1 MTNQNQ
7 ELLFIFAGI
16 TYAGAML
23 LTLAVLA
30 AIRRLK
36 APKPPKVIPVY
47 FAALEALRLQHR
59 RPPPKTAKQHI
70 KLAGDYDKFILP
82 EETELVSYDQFR
94 KQHIPT
100 SGRYTRDWENL
111 EERWNK

>member
-7 ELLFIFAGI
+7 ELLFIFVGI

-70 KLAGDYDKFILP
+70 KLDDRHSHSF
-82 EETELVSYDQFR
+82 
-94 KQHIPT
+94 
-100 SGRYTRDWENL
+100 SGGGEHDAEN
-111 EERWNK
+111 

>member
-30 AIRRLK
+30 GIRRLTT
-36 APKPPKVIPVY
+36 PKPP
-47 FAALEALRLQHR
+47 
-59 RPPPKTAKQHI
+59 
-70 KLAGDYDKFILP
+70 
-82 EETELVSYDQFR
+82 

-100 SGRYTRDWENL
+100 PGRYTRDWENL

>member
-70 KLAGDYDKFILP
+70 KLAGDYDRFILP
-82 EETELVSYDQFR
+82 EERVAYDKFR
-94 KQHIPT
+94 LSKQHIPT
-100 SGRYTRDWENL
+100 PGRYTRDWENL